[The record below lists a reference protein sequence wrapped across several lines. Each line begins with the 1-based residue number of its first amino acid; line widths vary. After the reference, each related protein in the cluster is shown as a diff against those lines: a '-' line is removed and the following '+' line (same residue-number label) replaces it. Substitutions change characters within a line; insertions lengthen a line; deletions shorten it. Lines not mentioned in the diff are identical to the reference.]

1 MRGSGPWM
9 GAAAVALL
17 AAQAAAALSLAD
29 GSGTGSG
36 LPQEWTA
43 LAEQHPALQGQ
54 KIELRWAQKPVS
66 LPACAVPSQLRW
78 LGAKPPPGL
87 VSLEVLCPGPRP
99 WRRQLSLEVQV
110 WTHHWVAKRNLPAGH
125 RLAPDDFKPVHGP
138 KGRMAGELAADPG
151 QWAGQELARPLSEGQ
166 PLRLNNWRVLT
177 VIRRGMEVQVKI
189 LGKGFEITSSG
200 VALTDAA
207 QGASLQVRGKD
218 GKTFQA
224 LAVAEGWAE
233 IRMD

>member
-1 MRGSGPWM
+1 
-9 GAAAVALL
+9 
-17 AAQAAAALSLAD
+17 
-29 GSGTGSG
+29 
-36 LPQEWTA
+36 
-43 LAEQHPALQGQ
+43 
-54 KIELRWAQKPVS
+54 
-66 LPACAVPSQLRW
+66 
-78 LGAKPPPGL
+78 
-87 VSLEVLCPGPRP
+87 
-99 WRRQLSLEVQV
+99 VQV

-125 RLAPDDFKPVHGP
+125 RLSPDDFKPVHGP
-138 KGRMAGELAADPG
+138 KSRMDGELAANPDL
-151 QWAGQELARPLSEGQ
+151 WAGQELARPLSEGQ

-207 QGASLQVRGKD
+207 QGASFQVRGKD